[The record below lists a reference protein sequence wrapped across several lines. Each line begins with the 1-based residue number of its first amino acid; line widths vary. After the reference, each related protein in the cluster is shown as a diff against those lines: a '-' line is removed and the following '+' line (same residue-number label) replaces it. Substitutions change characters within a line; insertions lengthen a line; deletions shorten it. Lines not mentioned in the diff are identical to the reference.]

1 MLTERA
7 GIPTVI
13 LECIDAVRDAYQKTA
28 VDIPT
33 LESTLEIL
41 TSVTQFATI
50 MLVADPQAGMEY
62 STHSA
67 QKIDE
72 GD

>member
-28 VDIPT
+28 VEIPA

-41 TSVTQFATI
+41 ASVTQFATI
-50 MLVADPQAGMEY
+50 LLVADPQSGMEY
-62 STHSA
+62 STYSA
-67 QKIDE
+67 PNINE